1 MVKFCPKC
9 GAPLLP
15 KKSGEDE
22 ILLFCDRCGYE
33 TSIASKDLKSYKV
46 RYSIDSTKRLHTAK
60 VSESKKVK
68 LSEEDRE
75 MLQEYYKVLLESLQ
89 EESEEEE

>member
-15 KKSGEDE
+15 KKSDE
-22 ILLFCDRCGYE
+22 NGLVLICDRCGYE
-33 TSIASKDLKSYKV
+33 TTVASKDLRSYKV
-46 RYSIDSTKRLHTAK
+46 RYSIGSNKRLHTSK
-60 VSESKKVK
+60 VSESRKVK
-68 LSEEDRE
+68 ISEEDRE